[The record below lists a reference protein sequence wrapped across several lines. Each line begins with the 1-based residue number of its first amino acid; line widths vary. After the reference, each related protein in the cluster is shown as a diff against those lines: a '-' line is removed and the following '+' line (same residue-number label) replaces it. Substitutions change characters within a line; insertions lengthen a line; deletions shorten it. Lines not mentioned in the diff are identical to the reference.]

1 MRRYYMRQLVKWY
14 LKSLTKDQRDTR
26 LVFVGRRLAIKK
38 YRWLHFNYHPWE
50 ITKDKEDVQE

>member
-1 MRRYYMRQLVKWY
+1 MRQLVKWY